1 MSWIASSVAS
11 ASANDPT
18 HFSSFILGHPMST
31 PPSHLIVLGS
41 VNTDLVIHGS
51 RLPRPGETV
60 LGGKFFQAAG
70 GKGANQAVA
79 AARASETPVTFIAAV
94 GDDDY
99 GREALGRFNS
109 ENLCC
114 DFIRTVPNNPTG
126 VAIILVDGRGENMI
140 GVASGANM
148 HLSAADVN
156 AVPDK
161 TFADARVLLTCL
173 ESPLPAVTRAFE
185 RAKAAGLTT
194 ILNSAPV
201 IDAAAV
207 IDLLPLV
214 DVVTPN
220 AVEASALS
228 GVDVFDEASALSA
241 ARVIQKRGCPRVI
254 VTLGSRG
261 SLLVESKHSF
271 IPSRPVTPVDST
283 GAGDAFS
290 ATLAVALAEGR
301 PLDEAVSRA
310 TTAASICVSRQ
321 GAQPSL
327 ATREE
332 IDAADA

>member
-1 MSWIASSVAS
+1 MSDI
-11 ASANDPT
+11 
-18 HFSSFILGHPMST
+18 
-31 PPSHLIVLGS
+31 PSQLIVLGS

-60 LGGKFFQAAG
+60 LGGEFFQAAG

-79 AARASETPVTFIAAV
+79 AARASRTPVTFIAAV

-99 GREALGRFNS
+99 GRAALRRFQI

-114 DFIRTVPNNPTG
+114 DFIRTVRGQPTG
-126 VAIILVDGRGENMI
+126 VALILVDGRGENMI

-148 HLSAADVN
+148 RLSVADVN
-156 AVPDK
+156 AVPD
-161 TFADARVLLTCL
+161 AVLASARVLLTCL
-173 ESPLPAVTRAFE
+173 ESPLPAVTRALQ

-194 ILNSAPV
+194 VLNPAPV
-201 IDAAAV
+201 SHAAAV
-207 IDLLPLV
+207 IDLLSSV

-228 GVDVFDEASALSA
+228 DVEVFDEASALSA

-254 VTLGSRG
+254 ITLGSRG

-271 IPSRPVTPVDST
+271 IHARPVTPVDST
-283 GAGDAFS
+283 GAGDAFCG
-290 ATLAVALAEGR
+290 TLAVALAEGR
-301 PLDEAVSRA
+301 PLADAARWA
-310 TTAASICVSRQ
+310 TIAASICVTRQ

-327 ATREE
+327 PTRDE
-332 IDAADA
+332 IDA